1 MTTAYIRD
9 QYKGEVCNYRVKVG
23 CGAPVFL
30 PYEGG
35 TWSSKLSAWN
45 ITYVE
50 WEEDQVHLAKDKG
63 KTMAPSNLLMP
74 DTDSK
79 FMFYNT
85 DPLNSW
91 D

>member
-1 MTTAYIRD
+1 MCYHNTDKCGAQNIAGGSATSKLMTTAYIRD

-50 WEEDQVHLAKDKG
+50 WEEDQVH
-63 KTMAPSNLLMP
+63 
-74 DTDSK
+74 
-79 FMFYNT
+79 
-85 DPLNSW
+85 
-91 D
+91 